1 MFRLI
6 QLIQVIFIGYNRD
19 ISLTPFD
26 PFPVSPLWFSM
37 LLLSLLFLCACNS
50 WWVHVYVWFRVKSG
64 LLIDCL
70 IPSRLGFPLTYST
83 FPCLHL
89 HLLDRW
95 GGGKGVLL
103 SPPDVLF
110 SIILL
115 SHSDWFS
122 GWRLTSPLST
132 LLDILSSLYDD
143 VPVPVLIKAV
153 GSPCTA
159 VEFGMRFGTFESH
172 LFTILQSVRDHWETH
187 IHY

>member
-95 GGGKGVLL
+95 GGGEGGASISSRCIILHNSAITFWLVLRMEIN
-103 SPPDVLF
+103 F
-110 SIILL
+110 SIIYVVRYI
-115 SHSDWFS
+115 FPV
-122 GWRLTSPLST
+122 WRC
-132 LLDILSSLYDD
+132 SSSC
-143 VPVPVLIKAV
+143 AN
-153 GSPCTA
+153 
-159 VEFGMRFGTFESH
+159 
-172 LFTILQSVRDHWETH
+172 
-187 IHY
+187 